1 MGRPPREIATRAESF
16 AAHPLVF
23 IAPPGHP
30 LCKRSGIPIAALG
43 NQAFIVREHG
53 SGTRA
58 AMEDFFAEHKLEPR
72 IAMEMS
78 SNETIKQ
85 AVMAGMG
92 LSFLSLHTMGLELKN
107 DLLCVLDISGTPLMR
122 TWNVVHLGGKVL
134 SPAADA
140 FRDFVIEHG
149 QSHLAAHAR
158 PQG

>member
-1 MGRPPREIATRAESF
+1 
-16 AAHPLVF
+16 
-23 IAPPGHP
+23 
-30 LCKRSGIPIAALG
+30 
-43 NQAFIVREHG
+43 
-53 SGTRA
+53 
-58 AMEDFFAEHKLEPR
+58 
-72 IAMEMS
+72 MEMS